1 VPAAPAGVDKL
12 VHASLF
18 AALVLSGDGP
28 VSGRTPLVALLV
40 LYGAGSEIV
49 QGLAPLDRDASVGDW
64 LADVTGILLGSF
76 LWDVRSRRRST
87 SA

>member
-1 VPAAPAGVDKL
+1 
-12 VHASLF
+12 
-18 AALVLSGDGP
+18 
-28 VSGRTPLVALLV
+28 
-40 LYGAGSEIV
+40 V

-87 SA
+87 PA